1 VSTLQNLF
9 TFAFVLTSMLSMG
22 LSLTVSQIVQPL
34 RSIRLVITRTNCLVT
49 ERVSREI
56 IELSRSVHLDSH

>member
-1 VSTLQNLF
+1 MSTLQNLF
-9 TFAFVLTSMLSMG
+9 TFAFVLSSMLSMG

-56 IELSRSVHLDSH
+56 IELREAFT

>member
-9 TFAFVLTSMLSMG
+9 TFAFVLSSMLSMG

-34 RSIRLVITRTNCLVT
+34 RSIRLVITRTNYLLT

-56 IELSRSVHLDSH
+56 IHPSEAFT

>member
-9 TFAFVLTSMLSMG
+9 TFAFVLSSMLSMG
-22 LSLTVSQIVQPL
+22 LSLIVSQIIQPL

-56 IELSRSVHLDSH
+56 IELREAFT

>member
-9 TFAFVLTSMLSMG
+9 TFAFVLSSMLSMG

-56 IELSRSVHLDSH
+56 IELREAFT

>member
-9 TFAFVLTSMLSMG
+9 TFAFVLSSMLSMG
-22 LSLTVSQIVQPL
+22 LSLTLSQIVQPL

-49 ERVSREI
+49 EHVSREI
-56 IELSRSVHLDSH
+56 IELREAFT

>member
-9 TFAFVLTSMLSMG
+9 TFAFVLSSMLSMG
-22 LSLTVSQIVQPL
+22 LSLTVSQIIQPL

-56 IELSRSVHLDSH
+56 IELREAFT